1 MSVDLTVVIPARLR
15 STRLPGKPLLA
26 IAGKPMVQHVW
37 EQARKSGA
45 SRVVIATDDASI
57 LETCQAF
64 GAEVLMTRAD
74 HESGTDRLAEVAEH
88 LGLSA
93 EAIVVNVQ

>member
-1 MSVDLTVVIPARLR
+1 VVIPARLR
-15 STRLPGKPLLA
+15 STRLPGKPLLL

-57 LETCQAF
+57 VEACQA
-64 GAEVLMTRAD
+64 APKCC
-74 HESGTDRLAEVAEH
+74 
-88 LGLSA
+88 
-93 EAIVVNVQ
+93 